1 MSTLALD
8 DIAPTFQP
16 LPEYERARIEAN
28 RRMAELKI
36 VRVDY
41 RGAPNGLQRFLQH
54 IEREYTT

>member
-16 LPEYERARIEAN
+16 LAEYERARIAAN

-36 VRVDY
+36 VRIDY
-41 RGAPNGLQRFLQH
+41 RGETDGLKRFLKH
-54 IEREYTT
+54 IEREYTQ

>member
-36 VRVDY
+36 VRIDY
-41 RGAPNGLQRFLQH
+41 RGETDGLKRFLKH
-54 IEREYTT
+54 IEREYTK